1 MHREETLAGVVLEIP
16 ASVRGYTLRQTIG
29 KGKYSIVKVGE
40 REDQSQMFAVKII
53 PISTQDSNHVRNQM
67 QYSLKMSAK
76 FNHPNVMKV
85 YDSFEE
91 SSLLFVIC
99 EYCEKRSLFDVI
111 SSAGKLS
118 EAMCRKYFIDIIKA
132 VCYFHSMSFV
142 HRSISFKAF
151 VVDINDNVKIRHFE
165 NVVQITQHQLLSAQ
179 CGSPIFSPPEVI
191 MNTPY
196 EGKKVDM
203 WGLGVILYTMA
214 AGEIPWR
221 EEDPSKL
228 FEKICTG
235 QFHIPSHFSVLL
247 GDLISGLL
255 EVDPRR
261 RLEGIDITRHPWVV
275 TERCPT
281 RVQRRPLQST
291 LCQSMVVFQKC
302 RQNRL
307 PLKPRASAVRHM
319 PERGKPATTG
329 WLLPKLHR
337 NAKEDV

>member
-16 ASVRGYTLRQTIG
+16 ASVRGYALRQTIG

-142 HRSISFKAF
+142 HRSISLKAF
-151 VVDINDNVKIRHFE
+151 VVDIDDNVKIRHFE
-165 NVVQITQHQLLSAQ
+165 NVIQITQHQLLSAQ

-196 EGKKVDM
+196 EGKNVDM
-203 WGLGVILYTMA
+203 WALGVILYTMV
-214 AGEIPWR
+214 AGEIPWKDD
-221 EEDPSKL
+221 DPNRL
-228 FEKICTG
+228 LGKICAG
-235 QFHIPSHFSVLL
+235 LFQSPNHFSPQLR
-247 GDLISGLL
+247 DLISGLL
-255 EVDPRR
+255 VVDASR
-261 RLEGIDITRHPWVV
+261 RLECVDVMRHPWMVNNKM
-275 TERCPT
+275 TT
-281 RVQRRPLQST
+281 PLQRAGSR
-291 LCQSMVVFQKC
+291 LGSHSMVGFVQPG
-302 RQNRL
+302 QA
-307 PLKPRASAVRHM
+307 LKGPM
-319 PERGKPATTG
+319 RGKSYIARPFSM
-329 WLLPKLHR
+329 LNEPRKKLHR
-337 NAKEDV
+337 NVVSSLCRRF